1 MKSNHE
7 FDSLIKLKSKF
18 YGKLFFRYV
27 DACDIYRM
35 AKIDINQSTKTN
47 TILHSKWKMGL
58 G

>member
-47 TILHSKWKMGL
+47 TILHSK
-58 G
+58 